1 MKFKEF
7 MAALD
12 KGLKHVYL
20 LSGDEIFYID
30 RAREKIL
37 AKLCVNRADLV
48 TLDCGDKI
56 SPAEVANAIDSA
68 PLFSPLNVVLVKNA
82 PYFSADGKFE
92 RLENILSNMLDTN
105 YVIFTA
111 KTADRRRK
119 LYKIVTK
126 VGETL
131 EAEPLRHW
139 QLDDWL
145 DEKLKSLGK
154 IMKFDA
160 RRYLTERMSVL
171 PEISLWYLENELDKV
186 ALYSGREITVRDLER
201 NLLEMPEVSNFAIID
216 AVDSKK
222 IKDAVQILRLQL
234 RDEKKFPVVISVLAS
249 HVRKLIRA
257 KFFLKSGVKG
267 KAFAEKLDMPAFVAQ
282 KFEKTAASYPA
293 KLLEEIFLEIA
304 DADFK
309 LKTGRAGVEF
319 LERIVIQLARRRLSA
334 ETAE

>member
-12 KGLKHVYL
+12 RELKHVYL
-20 LSGDEIFYID
+20 LSGDETFYID

-37 AKLCVNRADLV
+37 AKLCINRADLV

-56 SPAEVANAIDSA
+56 SPAEVVNAIDSA

-82 PYFSADGKFE
+82 PYFSAEGRNE
-92 RLENILSNMLDTN
+92 LLENILSNMLDTN

-111 KTADRRRK
+111 KSVNKSRK
-119 LYKIVTK
+119 LYKIVAK
-126 VGETL
+126 VGEFL

-145 DEKLKSLGK
+145 NEKLKSLGK
-154 IMKFDA
+154 IMNFEA

-201 NLLEMPEVSNFAIID
+201 NLLEMPEVSNFAITD
-216 AVDSKK
+216 AVDARK
-222 IKDAVQILRLQL
+222 IKDAVQILRIQL
-234 RDEKKFPVVISVLAS
+234 RDEKKFTLVISVLAN

-257 KFFLKSGVKG
+257 KFFLKSGVTG
-267 KAFAEKLDMPAFVAQ
+267 KAFAEKLEMHPYIAQ
-282 KFEKTAASYPA
+282 KFEKTAASYPT

-309 LKTGRAGVEF
+309 LKTGRAGVEI
-319 LERIVIQLARRRLSA
+319 LERIVIRLARRKRDA
-334 ETAE
+334 

>member
-12 KGLKHVYL
+12 RELKHVYL
-20 LSGDEIFYID
+20 LSGDETFYID

-37 AKLCVNRADLV
+37 AKLCINRADLV

-56 SPAEVANAIDSA
+56 SPAEVVNAIDSA

-82 PYFSADGKFE
+82 PYFSAEGRNE

-111 KTADRRRK
+111 KSVNKSRK
-119 LYKIVTK
+119 LYKIVAK
-126 VGETL
+126 VGEFL

-139 QLDDWL
+139 QLDEWL
-145 DEKLKSLGK
+145 NEKLKSLGK
-154 IMKFDA
+154 IMNFEA

-201 NLLEMPEVSNFAIID
+201 NLLEMPEVSNFAITD
-216 AVDSKK
+216 AVDAKK
-222 IKDAVQILRLQL
+222 IKDAVQILRIQL
-234 RDEKKFPVVISVLAS
+234 RDEKKFTLVTTVLAN

-257 KFFLKSGVKG
+257 KFFLKSGVTG
-267 KAFAEKLDMPAFVAQ
+267 KAFAEKLEMHPYIA
-282 KFEKTAASYPA
+282 KNFEKTAASYPT

-309 LKTGRAGVEF
+309 LKTGRAGVEI
-319 LERIVIQLARRRLSA
+319 LERIVIRLARRKRDA
-334 ETAE
+334 